1 MEPAGQARLGAAG
14 VTAREAEILAAIGRR
29 LTNREIAARLSIS
42 VRTVESHVSSLLRK
56 LGFSGR
62 PELVELAQQL
72 TGGQLIPTS
81 TTSFVGRDSELAELS
96 AMLAAST
103 LVCLAG
109 PAGCGKTRLALE
121 AARRWRG
128 EEGTRA
134 AKQAGKRAA
143 RHAVRCASWS
153 SHPRRAWT
161 SAP

>member
-1 MEPAGQARLGAAG
+1 MEPAGQARLWAAG
-14 VTAREAEILAAIGRR
+14 VTAREAEVLAAIGRR

-72 TGGQLIPTS
+72 TGGQLIPAS
-81 TTSFVGRDSELAELS
+81 TTSFVGRDSELAELG

-103 LVCLAG
+103 LVCLVG

-128 EEGTRA
+128 E
-134 AKQAGKRAA
+134 
-143 RHAVRCASWS
+143 
-153 SHPRRAWT
+153 RRGR
-161 SAP
+161 